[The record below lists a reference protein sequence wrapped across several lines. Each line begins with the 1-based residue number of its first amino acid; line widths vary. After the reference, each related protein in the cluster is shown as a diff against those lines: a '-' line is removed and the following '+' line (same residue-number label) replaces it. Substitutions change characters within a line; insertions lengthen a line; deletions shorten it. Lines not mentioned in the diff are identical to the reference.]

1 MTKFHTMMLMPDQS
15 FITVPLLFIHSFFA
29 WKYNRTVV
37 RQSQPRI
44 FHTACTYVLRV
55 NIIIWLAASVAGLVV
70 VSQQASCLP
79 DGADGGYWKVGVSC
93 ALHRAVVI
101 VSVISL

>member
-1 MTKFHTMMLMPDQS
+1 MSLTPAQS
-15 FITVPLLFIHSFFA
+15 FVTVPLLFVHIFFA
-29 WKYNRTVV
+29 WKFNRTIV
-37 RQSQPRI
+37 RQGQPRV
-44 FHTACTYVLRV
+44 FHTVCTYVLRV

-79 DGADGGYWKVGVSC
+79 DGTDGGHWKVGVSC